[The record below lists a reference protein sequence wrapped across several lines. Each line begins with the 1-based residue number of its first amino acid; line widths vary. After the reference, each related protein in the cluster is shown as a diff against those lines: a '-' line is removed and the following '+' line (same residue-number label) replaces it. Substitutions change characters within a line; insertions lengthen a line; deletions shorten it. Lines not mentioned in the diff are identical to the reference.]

1 MNGSEVECL
10 RVAARQFGVLH
21 RRQAL
26 EWLSR
31 QQLDRRVR
39 SKQWSFVLP
48 QVLRVEGA
56 PRSWHQELKALSL
69 WAGQDYALSH
79 RTAAALHGFRRFP
92 AGPREVTLLRHREL
106 PAPVVLH
113 WTTRLPPRDL
123 ASVQGFRVTSV
134 TRTLVD
140 LAGIVSEADLRATVD
155 EALNRKRTTIDRLAV
170 ALVEHASVAGVSAL
184 REIVREYQGGD
195 GPCESEL
202 EARVFELL
210 DRSGLPRPTRQRS
223 ITVAGRLRRLDF
235 LFPDHDVIV
244 EADGYATHASPMAFE
259 KDRQRANSLT
269 SRGFRVLQWTWRSLH
284 DRPGELLRE
293 LKAVL
298 DAQASRG
305 AGLCSPAAVP
315 NVNQPLLRRSCDLG

>member
-1 MNGSEVECL
+1 
-10 RVAARQFGVLH
+10 
-21 RRQAL
+21 
-26 EWLSR
+26 
-31 QQLDRRVR
+31 
-39 SKQWSFVLP
+39 
-48 QVLRVEGA
+48 
-56 PRSWHQELKALSL
+56 
-69 WAGQDYALSH
+69 
-79 RTAAALHGFRRFP
+79 
-92 AGPREVTLLRHREL
+92 
-106 PAPVVLH
+106 
-113 WTTRLPPRDL
+113 
-123 ASVQGFRVTSV
+123 VQGFRVTSV

-244 EADGYATHASPMAFE
+244 EADGYATHATPMAFE

-305 AGLCSPAAVP
+305 GRSLFASGRAERESSPPATV
-315 NVNQPLLRRSCDLG
+315 G